1 MPDAFP
7 EKPPALAVGSCH
19 LCYFV
24 DLMLTTGIVWTIHLW
39 LGSCIMA
46 GVVGLMLS
54 YLLVPPQGPTEK
66 TV

>member
-1 MPDAFP
+1 M
-7 EKPPALAVGSCH
+7 CY
-19 LCYFV
+19 CYFV

-39 LGSCIMA
+39 LGSCIVA
-46 GVVGLMLS
+46 GVVGLVLS